1 MLRKEDSKLYVDPD
15 QPMVGTCSTC
25 GGRVVTTRG
34 QCEEMA
40 DGFGGKAPH
49 AMCPNL
55 INNGDTF
62 GDAPMARKRCGRRV
76 RMSPVEE

>member
-1 MLRKEDSKLYVDPD
+1 MLQKIDNSPPPDPD
-15 QPMVGTCSTC
+15 QPMHGTCPTC

-49 AMCPNL
+49 AACPKL
-55 INNGDTF
+55 GE
-62 GDAPMARKRCGRRV
+62 AEKRCGRRV
-76 RMSPVEE
+76 RMSPVEEY

>member
-15 QPMVGTCSTC
+15 QPMVGTCPTC
-25 GGRVVTTRG
+25 GGRVVCVRS
-34 QCEEMA
+34 QCFEMA

-49 AMCPNL
+49 AACANVG
-55 INNGDTF
+55 ISGVST
-62 GDAPMARKRCGRRV
+62 KTCGRRV